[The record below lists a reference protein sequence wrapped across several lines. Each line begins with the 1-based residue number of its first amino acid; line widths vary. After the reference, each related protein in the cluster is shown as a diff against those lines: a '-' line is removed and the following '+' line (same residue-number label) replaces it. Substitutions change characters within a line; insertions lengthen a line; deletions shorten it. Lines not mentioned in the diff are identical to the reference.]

1 MIMRELNKEDY
12 EEYNKLI
19 NEFRPSNF
27 QITREI
33 FENIYD
39 IIFRNS
45 IIFVLEI
52 DNKLVATGKLLI
64 EQKFIHNLA
73 KYGYIED
80 VIVSEDY
87 RTKGLG
93 QKMIKYIVDY
103 CKRNKFY
110 KITLTCNEKLCS
122 FYEKNNF
129 EVYQVHMS
137 QLLN

>member
-1 MIMRELNKEDY
+1 MIFRELKKKDY

-52 DNKLVATGKLLI
+52 DNKLVATAKLLI

-93 QKMIKYIVDY
+93 KKND
-103 CKRNKFY
+103 
-110 KITLTCNEKLCS
+110 KIYS
-122 FYEKNNF
+122 
-129 EVYQVHMS
+129 
-137 QLLN
+137 

>member
-1 MIMRELNKEDY
+1 MIIRELKKEDY